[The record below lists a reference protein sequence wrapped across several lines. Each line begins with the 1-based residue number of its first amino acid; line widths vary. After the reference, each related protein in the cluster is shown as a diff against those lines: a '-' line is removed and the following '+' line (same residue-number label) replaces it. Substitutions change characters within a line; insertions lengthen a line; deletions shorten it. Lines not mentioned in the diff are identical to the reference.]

1 MTKDSVNQYPAQGGV
16 GPSRSEQTQPMA
28 KRWPMHLRILIGI
41 GLGLAFGLSASA
53 GGWSS
58 WVLDWVK
65 PVGTV
70 FVNLLKLVAI
80 PLVLVSLVDG
90 VTGLKDLRKLSS
102 MGGRTLLIFLMTTV
116 CAVSIG
122 LVTVNLLQPGDYLSE
137 TKRDELRARFASAS
151 SRGLDKAEAFK
162 EEGPLAAVINMV
174 PENIFHALSHNGSM
188 LQVVFFALFMGIAI
202 MALPAS
208 QTNLVRDLF
217 GQLNRVIL
225 LMVDM
230 IMVIAPAGVFALISS
245 LIADF
250 AGDKP
255 GEAVELL
262 GALSVY
268 ALAVVVG
275 LIAMMVMVYATFLRL
290 FGNYNP
296 LKFFGI
302 MSPAQLLAFSTSS
315 SNATLP
321 VNLECAEKL
330 GVREEVRTFVLP
342 LGATVNMDGTS
353 LYQAVATVFIA
364 QAFGQHLGWA
374 DQLTI
379 VLTATLASIG
389 SAGVPGAGMVML
401 VIVLQSVGLETA
413 GIALIVAVDRILD
426 MMRTVVNVTGDTM
439 TAVLVDRWMG
449 AKPMDKIS
457 DVQSS
462 SWNQSRSDQP

>member
-1 MTKDSVNQYPAQGGV
+1 MKDTSNPEPTNVTM
-16 GPSRSEQTQPMA
+16 SESSISAAPFRKGQ
-28 KRWPMHLRILIGI
+28 WPMHIRILFGI
-41 GLGLAFGLSASA
+41 GLGLAFGLWSSV
-53 GGWSS
+53 GGWSA

-90 VTGLKDLRKLSS
+90 VTGLKDLRKLTS
-102 MGGRTLLIFLMTTV
+102 MGGRTLLIFLSTTV

-122 LVTVNLLQPGDYLSE
+122 LVIVNLMRPGDYLSE
-137 TKRDELRARFASAS
+137 SKRAELSARFETS
-151 SRGLDKAEAFK
+151 SSGGVVKAEAIQ
-162 EEGPLAAVINMV
+162 EEGPLAALVNMV
-174 PENIFHALSHNGSM
+174 PENLFFALSDNTSM
-188 LQVVFFALFMGIAI
+188 LQVVFFALFMGMAI
-202 MALPAS
+202 MALPAT
-208 QTNLVRDLF
+208 QTTHVRELF
-217 GQLNRVIL
+217 GQFNRVIL

-230 IMVIAPAGVFALISS
+230 IMGMAPLGVFALIAS

-250 AGDKP
+250 AGDQP
-255 GEAVELL
+255 AEAIELL

-268 ALAVVVG
+268 ALTVVVG
-275 LIAMMVMVYATFLRL
+275 LILMMFMVYALLLRL
-290 FGNYNP
+290 AGGYHP
-296 LKFFGI
+296 LRFFRI

-364 QAFGQHLGWA
+364 QAFGRDLGWA
-374 DQLTI
+374 QQLTI

-426 MMRTVVNVTGDTM
+426 MMRTVVNVTGDAM

-449 AKPMDKIS
+449 QKSTNLNPAS
-457 DVQSS
+457 
-462 SWNQSRSDQP
+462 